1 MFWEDLLIKAI
12 LEAPGMGSAEIKTA
26 RSIFKNISIALSSFM
41 WYKYIQ
47 LDDITLATVQ
57 YISPEYNS
65 EDDCSE
71 DMGEDFI
78 TEWNWKNK

>member
-1 MFWEDLLIKAI
+1 
-12 LEAPGMGSAEIKTA
+12 
-26 RSIFKNISIALSSFM
+26 
-41 WYKYIQ
+41 
-47 LDDITLATVQ
+47 VQ